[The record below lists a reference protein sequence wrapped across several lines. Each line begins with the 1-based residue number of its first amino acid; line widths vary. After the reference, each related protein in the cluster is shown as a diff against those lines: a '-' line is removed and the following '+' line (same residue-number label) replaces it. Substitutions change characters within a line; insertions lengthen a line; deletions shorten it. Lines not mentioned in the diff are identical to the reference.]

1 MEFADKTAIR
11 LITLPPICEADFY
24 NGAYSAKIGSRVK
37 LPEDG
42 KLLRIFLG
50 ESDTWEGKPLYE
62 QIVIRARELKMAGAT
77 VVRGLMGFGAKSHM
91 HTAKILELSQD
102 MPMIIEIVDT
112 QKNIDKLMPFLD
124 EAMKECLITLE
135 DIKVIKYQSDGA

>member
-1 MEFADKTAIR
+1 M
-11 LITLPPICEADFY
+11 
-24 NGAYSAKIGSRVK
+24 K

-50 ESDTWEGKPLYE
+50 ESDSWEGKPLYE
-62 QIVIRARELKMAGAT
+62 QIVIKARELKMAGAT
-77 VVRGLMGFGAKSHM
+77 VVRGVMGFGAKSHM
-91 HTAKILELSQD
+91 HTAKLLQLSED

-112 QKNIDKLMPFLD
+112 QENIDKLMPFLD

-135 DIKVIKYQSDGA
+135 DIKVIKYK

>member
-1 MEFADKTAIR
+1 M
-11 LITLPPICEADFY
+11 
-24 NGAYSAKIGSRVK
+24 K

-50 ESDTWEGKPLYE
+50 ESDMWEGKPLYE
-62 QIVIRARELKMAGAT
+62 QIVIKARELKMAGAT

-91 HTAKILELSQD
+91 HMAKILRLSED

-112 QKNIDKLMPFLD
+112 RENIDKLMPFLD
-124 EAMKECLITLE
+124 ETMGECLVTLE
-135 DIKVIKYQSDGA
+135 DIKVVKYASGRGNN